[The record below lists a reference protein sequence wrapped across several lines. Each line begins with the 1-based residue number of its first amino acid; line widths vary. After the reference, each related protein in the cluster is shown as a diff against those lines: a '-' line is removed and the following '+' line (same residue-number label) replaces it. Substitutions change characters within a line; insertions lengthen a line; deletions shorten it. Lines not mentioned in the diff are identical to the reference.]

1 MPVVVF
7 LLFAGLVVVV
17 IVVSYIYNKKKQEEL
32 AAWGAQ
38 QGLQF
43 SARDQFDIPKRFG
56 EFGLMQQGHSHSAS
70 DVLWKEG
77 DGREVLIFEYSYK
90 TGSGKDESTHTC
102 CACSWQ
108 LPVALGG
115 LVIRPEGFFDH
126 VAAWFG
132 HDRIE
137 FESTEFN
144 KRYHVAGSDKRQV
157 YDVITPQ
164 MMEFIME
171 RDLKNL
177 EVRGRTALG
186 YLESSLNLE
195 RGQWLLEV
203 SEGFTQRLPGHVIS
217 ASGSQG

>member
-7 LLFAGLVVVV
+7 LLFTCLVVGLLVV
-17 IVVSYIYNKKKQEEL
+17 AYISNKKKQEAL
-32 AAWGAQ
+32 AAWAAQ
-38 QGLQF
+38 QGFQF
-43 SARDQFDIPKRFG
+43 SARDPFDIPKRFD
-56 EFGLMQQGHSHSAS
+56 EFGLMQQGHSHAAS
-70 DVLWKEG
+70 DVLWKSS
-77 DGREVLIFEYSYK
+77 DGGELLIFEYSYK

-108 LPVALGG
+108 LPVALGS

-144 KRYHVAGSDKRQV
+144 KRYHVAGADKREV

-164 MMEFIME
+164 MMEFMMQRNLE
-171 RDLKNL
+171 NL
-177 EVRGRTALG
+177 EVRGPTALCHVE
-186 YLESSLNLE
+186 ESLDVE
-195 RGQWLLEV
+195 RGQWLLDV
-203 SEGFTQRLPGHVIS
+203 SDGFTQLIPENVV
-217 ASGSQG
+217 GSKEG